1 MAEEVQAE
9 KLERSDARKARLVSE
24 PRLSQKLKSVPEFP
38 P

>member
-1 MAEEVQAE
+1 MAEEVQTE
-9 KLERSDARKARLVSE
+9 ELERSDARKARLVSE